1 MRAPWQGA
9 RLDQG
14 VTVKTTLAVA
24 VPGRETG
31 TTARSREKLDGSAG
45 GAPGAGGGGSCAA
58 PGAGGGGS
66 APGGGG
72 GAPGAGGGGAPGRR
86 RRAGVDRRAE
96 RHDLLDSGRPGHLQH
111 HRRRT
116 SADKQRLRRR
126 QRVGR
131 PRGGIQS
138 ACLAQRVEFEHRE
151 IARRQRR
158 HGDRDLFADPV
169 VRLVRRHE
177 QRERLIGGNREV
189 RAAGARRNRLPVGGR
204 RRRRRIDNLR
214 RRRRGAVGNRV
225 EREVV
230 ECDQRVRRRRPTGD
244 DLEIACQSPDA
255 TVDAAEWSAAWQELR
270 LRHDADRPGRRDD
283 LDQLGPRRRLDHD
296 LRASE
301 TSRDFY
307 RSIGE
312 YVVVGLKS
320 VRKQLGRLA
329 GRANVQHGDKGVFIA
344 DGRQVDEFADGVDR
358 VGVIGD
364 DRRSQRPAMGRY
376 DLSERGLLDRE
387 IAQLSSVRRGNG
399 GGESQQRSCDE
410 IF

>member
-1 MRAPWQGA
+1 MKQERPPDPAKSSTGRQAARPRRPWRRRRQLRGP
-9 RLDQG
+9 RRRRWRQRRRRRRRRPRRG
-14 VTVKTTLAVA
+14 W
-24 VPGRETG
+24 R
-31 TTARSREKLDGSAG
+31 RRQR
-45 GAPGAGGGGSCAA
+45 
-58 PGAGGGGS
+58 
-66 APGGGG
+66 
-72 GAPGAGGGGAPGRR
+72 PGRR
-86 RRAGVDRRAE
+86 RRAGVYRRAE

-116 SADKQRLRRR
+116 SADKQRLCRR

-131 PRGGIQS
+131 PRGGIQG
-138 ACLAQRVEFEHRE
+138 ARLAERVEFEHRE

-189 RAAGARRNRLPVGGR
+189 RPGARRNRLPVGER
-204 RRRRRIDNLR
+204 RRRRRIDDLR
-214 RRRRGAVGNRV
+214 RRRRAAEGNRV

-230 ECDQRVRRRRPTGD
+230 ECDQRVRWRRPAGD

-255 TVDAAEWSAAWQELR
+255 AVDAPEWSAAWQELR
-270 LRHDADRPGRRDD
+270 IGHDADRPGRRDD

-312 YVVVGLKS
+312 YMVVGLKS

-329 GRANVQHGDKGVFIA
+329 GRADVQHGDKGVFIA
-344 DGRQVDEFADGVDR
+344 DGRQVDEFTDGVDG

-387 IAQLSSVRRGNG
+387 IAQLNLLRRGNG